1 MGVITKIS
9 IPLLAALALSA
20 CNQQEQSAPAQP
32 PAAEQSSAEES
43 AKETVAIK
51 AYEAKA
57 TQVEADK
64 AQPKAEDL
72 QIVADGLSKE
82 TSDSLQKAITMT
94 QGTVRYFNLEGGF
107 WGIVADDGR
116 HILPQNLP
124 QEYRKDGLRLSFKAQ
139 EVKDMM
145 TIQQWGILSKLS
157 DIEVIG
163 QVDSKSGDPRL

>member
-1 MGVITKIS
+1 MGVITKLS
-9 IPLLAALALSA
+9 LPLLAALALSA
-20 CNQQEQSAPAQP
+20 CNQEEQSAPAQP
-32 PAAEQSSAEES
+32 PAAKQSTE
-43 AKETVAIK
+43 ETVAMK
-51 AYEAKA
+51 ADETKA
-57 TQVEADK
+57 TQVETSK

-72 QIVADGLSKE
+72 KIVAEGLSKE

-163 QVDSKSGDPRL
+163 KVDSKSGDPRL

>member
-1 MGVITKIS
+1 MGVITKLS
-9 IPLLAALALSA
+9 LPLLAALALSA
-20 CNQQEQSAPAQP
+20 CNQEEQSAPAQP
-32 PAAEQSSAEES
+32 PAAKQSAEE
-43 AKETVAIK
+43 TVAMK
-51 AYEAKA
+51 ADEAETPQA
-57 TQVEADK
+57 ETSK

-72 QIVADGLSKE
+72 KIVADGLSKE

-163 QVDSKSGDPRL
+163 KVDSKSGDPRL

>member
-1 MGVITKIS
+1 MGVITKLS
-9 IPLLAALALSA
+9 LPLLAALALSA
-20 CNQQEQSAPAQP
+20 CNQEEQSAPAQP
-32 PAAEQSSAEES
+32 PAAKQS
-43 AKETVAIK
+43 AKEAVPSK
-51 AYEAKA
+51 ADEATA
-57 TQVEADK
+57 TQVETSK

-72 QIVADGLSKE
+72 KIVAEGLSKE

-163 QVDSKSGDPRL
+163 KVDSKSGDPRL

>member
-1 MGVITKIS
+1 MGVITKLS
-9 IPLLAALALSA
+9 LPLLAALALSA
-20 CNQQEQSAPAQP
+20 CNQEEQSAPAQP
-32 PAAEQSSAEES
+32 PAAKQSAEE
-43 AKETVAIK
+43 TVAMK
-51 AYEAKA
+51 ADEAKA
-57 TQVEADK
+57 TQVETSK

-72 QIVADGLSKE
+72 KIVAEGLSKE
-82 TSDSLQKAITMT
+82 TSDSQQKAITMT

-107 WGIVADDGR
+107 WGIVADDDR

-157 DIEVIG
+157 NIEVIG
-163 QVDSKSGDPRL
+163 KVDSKSGDPRL

>member
-1 MGVITKIS
+1 MGVITKLS
-9 IPLLAALALSA
+9 LPLLAALALSA
-20 CNQQEQSAPAQP
+20 CNQEEQSAPAQP
-32 PAAEQSSAEES
+32 PAAKQSAE
-43 AKETVAIK
+43 ETVAIK
-51 AYEAKA
+51 ADEATA
-57 TQVEADK
+57 TQVETSK

-72 QIVADGLSKE
+72 KIVADGLSKE

-163 QVDSKSGDPRL
+163 KVDSKSGDPRL

>member
-1 MGVITKIS
+1 MGVFTKLS
-9 IPLLAALALSA
+9 LPLLAALALSA
-20 CNQQEQSAPAQP
+20 CNQEEQSAPAQP
-32 PAAEQSSAEES
+32 PAAKQSAE
-43 AKETVAIK
+43 ETVAIK
-51 AYEAKA
+51 ADEAKT
-57 TQVEADK
+57 TQVETSK

-72 QIVADGLSKE
+72 KIVAEGLSKE

-163 QVDSKSGDPRL
+163 RVDSKSGDPRL

>member
-1 MGVITKIS
+1 MGVITKLS
-9 IPLLAALALSA
+9 LPLLAALTLSA
-20 CNQQEQSAPAQP
+20 CNQEEQSAPAQP
-32 PAAEQSSAEES
+32 PAAKQSAEE
-43 AKETVAIK
+43 TVAMK
-51 AYEAKA
+51 ADEAKA
-57 TQVEADK
+57 TQVETSK

-72 QIVADGLSKE
+72 KIVADGLSKE

-163 QVDSKSGDPRL
+163 KVDSKSGDPRL